1 MSILETTASILQLM
15 VARKGGIRISDVI
28 AHLGLPKSTASRVM
42 SQLESYGYLEK
53 DEKQGTFLPGPLIMS
68 ASHLVSR
75 QLNLSDHVDMA
86 LRGLC
91 ERTGYTG
98 YISMLDSQEILVLR
112 VIHGRQ
118 ALPVVTWPGSR
129 SPAWGTST
137 GRALLARFSTTQL
150 HDFFA
155 SPLVMAQLSGSQQD
169 ASALVAAVDRARDAG
184 YATAVNES
192 VADTASVSCAVGDP
206 ATGEAVAFCL
216 SFPQTLANVEELQRI
231 ATLLKET
238 AIVIARK
245 TGDTL
250 LTHQMSFMPGEL
262 P

>member
-1 MSILETTASILQLM
+1 MRLAMSILETTANILKLM
-15 VARKGGIRISDVI
+15 VELQGSVRVSDVI
-28 AHLGLPKSTASRVM
+28 HHLKMPKSTASRVM

-53 DEKQGTFLPGPLIMS
+53 DEAQGTFLPGPLVLS
-68 ASHLVSR
+68 AAHLVSR
-75 QLNLSDHVDMA
+75 QLTLSDHVDTA
-86 LRGLC
+86 LRSLC

-98 YISMLDSQEILVLR
+98 YISMLDNQEILVLR

-137 GRALLARFSTTQL
+137 GRALLARFTDTQL

-155 SPLVMAQLSGSQQD
+155 SPLVISQLSGTSH
-169 ASALVAAVDRARDAG
+169 APSSLVAAVAHTRDNG
-184 YATAVNES
+184 YASAVNES
-192 VADTASVSCAVGDP
+192 VTDIASVSCAVGDP

-216 SFPQTLANVEELQRI
+216 SFPQTLATPEELERI

-238 AIVIARK
+238 ALSIARK
-245 TGDTL
+245 TGDTQM
-250 LTHQMSFMPGEL
+250 THQR
-262 P
+262 

>member
-1 MSILETTASILQLM
+1 MSILETTASILKLM
-15 VARKGGIRISDVI
+15 ITRQGGVRISDVI
-28 AHLGLPKSTASRVM
+28 SQLGMPKSTASRVM
-42 SQLESYGYLEK
+42 SQLESLGYLEK
-53 DEKQGTFLPGPLIMS
+53 DESQGLFLPGPLIMS

-75 QLNLSDHVDMA
+75 QQTLSDHVDAA
-86 LRGLC
+86 LRNLC

-112 VIHGRQ
+112 VIHGRH

-137 GRALLARFSTTQL
+137 GRALLARFTDTQL

-155 SPLVMAQLSGSQQD
+155 SPLVASQLSGNQQQ
-169 ASALVAAVDRARDAG
+169 AQTLVAAVSRTRDAG
-184 YATAVNES
+184 YASAVNES

-206 ATGEAVAFCL
+206 ATQEAIAFCL
-216 SFPQTLANVEELQRI
+216 SFPQALATPDELQRI

-238 AIVIARK
+238 AITIARK

-250 LTHQMSFMPGEL
+250 ISHQL
-262 P
+262 

>member
-1 MSILETTASILQLM
+1 MSILETTANILKLM
-15 VARKGGIRISDVI
+15 VDQQGAIRISDVI
-28 AHLGLPKSTASRVM
+28 RHLDMPKSTASRVM

-53 DEKQGTFLPGPLIMS
+53 DDVRGTFMPGPLIMS

-75 QLNLSDHVDMA
+75 QLTLNDHVDVA
-86 LRGLC
+86 LRSLC

-98 YISMLDSQEILVLR
+98 YISILDDQEILVLR

-118 ALPVVTWPGSR
+118 ALPAITWPGSR

-137 GRALLARFSTTQL
+137 GRALLARFTDTQL

-155 SPLVMAQLSGSQQD
+155 SPLVISQLTGSQHD
-169 ASALVAAVDRARDAG
+169 ISDLVAAVVRSRDAG

-206 ATGEAVAFCL
+206 ATHEAVAFCL
-216 SFPQTLANVEELQRI
+216 SFPQQLATPEELQRI
-231 ATLLKET
+231 ATLLKEA
-238 AIVIARK
+238 AIAIAGK
-245 TGDTL
+245 TGDTQVSSSL
-250 LTHQMSFMPGEL
+250 
-262 P
+262 

>member
-1 MSILETTASILQLM
+1 MSILETTASILKLM
-15 VARKGGIRISDVI
+15 VERQGAIRISDVI
-28 AHLGLPKSTASRVM
+28 QQLGMPKSTASRVM

-53 DEKQGTFLPGPLIMS
+53 DNVHGTFLPGPLIMS
-68 ASHLVSR
+68 ASHLVNR
-75 QLNLSDHVDMA
+75 QLTLNDHVDAA
-86 LRGLC
+86 LRSLC

-98 YISMLDSQEILVLR
+98 YISMLDNQEILVLR

-137 GRALLARFSTTQL
+137 GRALLARFTDTQL

-155 SPLVMAQLSGSQQD
+155 SPLVVSQLTGSPQD
-169 ASALVAAVDRARDAG
+169 VSQLVAAVARTRDAG

-206 ATGEAVAFCL
+206 ATHEAVAFCL
-216 SFPQTLANVEELQRI
+216 SFPQQLATPEELQRI
-231 ATLLKET
+231 ATLLKEA
-238 AIVIARK
+238 AIAIAGK
-245 TGDTL
+245 TGDTQVSSPL
-250 LTHQMSFMPGEL
+250 
-262 P
+262 

>member
-1 MSILETTASILQLM
+1 MSILETTASILKLM
-15 VARKGGIRISDVI
+15 VDLQSGIRVSDVI
-28 AHLGLPKSTASRVM
+28 THLGMPKSTASRVM
-42 SQLESYGYLEK
+42 SQLEFWGYLEK
-53 DEKQGTFLPGPLIMS
+53 DENQGTFLPGPLIMS

-75 QLNLSDHVDMA
+75 QITLSDHVDAA
-86 LRGLC
+86 LRNLC

-98 YISMLDSQEILVLR
+98 YISMLDNQEILVLR

-137 GRALLARFSTTQL
+137 GRALLARLSDTQL

-155 SPLVMAQLSGSQQD
+155 SPLVVSQLSGTQQD
-169 ASALVAAVDRARDAG
+169 VSMLVAAVTRTRDAG

-206 ATGEAVAFCL
+206 ATHEAVAFCL
-216 SFPQTLANVEELQRI
+216 SFPQHLATPEELQRI
-231 ATLLKET
+231 ATLLKEAALT
-238 AIVIARK
+238 IAGK

-250 LTHQMSFMPGEL
+250 VTSSL
-262 P
+262 

>member
-1 MSILETTASILQLM
+1 MSILETTANILKLM
-15 VARKGGIRISDVI
+15 VDLQSGIRVSDVI
-28 AHLGLPKSTASRVM
+28 THLGMPKSTASRVM
-42 SQLESYGYLEK
+42 SQLEFWGYLEK
-53 DEKQGTFLPGPLIMS
+53 DESQGTFLPGPLIMS

-75 QLNLSDHVDMA
+75 QITLSDHVDAA
-86 LRGLC
+86 LRNLC

-98 YISMLDSQEILVLR
+98 YISMLDNQEILVLR

-137 GRALLARFSTTQL
+137 GRALLARLSDTQL

-155 SPLVMAQLSGSQQD
+155 SPLVVSQLSGTQQD
-169 ASALVAAVDRARDAG
+169 VSMLVAAVARTRDAG
-184 YATAVNES
+184 YATAINES

-206 ATGEAVAFCL
+206 ATHEAVAFCL
-216 SFPQTLANVEELQRI
+216 SFPQHLATPEELQRI
-231 ATLLKET
+231 ATLLKEAALT
-238 AIVIARK
+238 IAGK

-250 LTHQMSFMPGEL
+250 VTSSL
-262 P
+262 

>member
-1 MSILETTASILQLM
+1 MSILETTANILKLM
-15 VARKGGIRISDVI
+15 VELQGGIRVSDVI
-28 AHLGLPKSTASRVM
+28 TRLGMPKSTASRVM
-42 SQLESYGYLEK
+42 SQLEFWGYLEK
-53 DEKQGTFLPGPLIMS
+53 DESQGTFLPGPLIMS

-75 QLNLSDHVDMA
+75 QITLSDHVDAA
-86 LRGLC
+86 LRNLC

-98 YISMLDSQEILVLR
+98 YISMLDNQEILVLR

-137 GRALLARFSTTQL
+137 GRALLARFSDTQL

-155 SPLVMAQLSGSQQD
+155 SPLVVSQLSGTQHDVSM
-169 ASALVAAVDRARDAG
+169 LVAAVACTRDAG

-206 ATGEAVAFCL
+206 ATHEAVAFCL
-216 SFPQTLANVEELQRI
+216 SFPQHLATPEELQRI
-231 ATLLKET
+231 ATLLKEAAL
-238 AIVIARK
+238 AIAGK

-250 LTHQMSFMPGEL
+250 VTSPL
-262 P
+262 

>member
-1 MSILETTASILQLM
+1 MSILETTANILKLM
-15 VARKGGIRISDVI
+15 VDLQSGIRISDVI
-28 AHLGLPKSTASRVM
+28 THLKMPKSTASRVM

-53 DEKQGTFLPGPLIMS
+53 DPVQGTFLPGALIMS

-75 QLNLSDHVDMA
+75 QMSLSDHVDTA
-86 LRGLC
+86 LRSLC

-98 YISMLDSQEILVLR
+98 YISMLDNQEILVLR

-137 GRALLARFSTTQL
+137 GRALLSRFSDIQL

-155 SPLVMAQLSGSQQD
+155 SPQVVSQLSGSNQD
-169 ASALVAAVDRARDAG
+169 LSLLVAAVARARDAG

-206 ATGEAVAFCL
+206 ATHEAVAFCL
-216 SFPQTLANVEELQRI
+216 SFPQHLASPEELQRI

-238 AIVIARK
+238 AITIARK

-250 LTHQMSFMPGEL
+250 VAHSL
-262 P
+262 

>member
-1 MSILETTASILQLM
+1 MSILKTTAQIMKLM
-15 VARKGGIRISDVI
+15 VELQGGMRINDVI
-28 AHLGLPKSTASRVM
+28 THLKMPKSTASRIM

-53 DEKQGTFLPGPLIMS
+53 DPVQGTFLPGPLIMS
-68 ASHLVSR
+68 VSHLISR
-75 QLNLSDHVDMA
+75 QITLSDHVDIA

-98 YISMLDSQEILVLR
+98 YISILDHQEILVLR

-118 ALPVVTWPGSR
+118 SPSVVTWPGSR

-137 GRALLARFSTTQL
+137 GRALLARFSNTQL

-155 SPLVMAQLSGSQQD
+155 SPIVVSQLSGSNQD
-169 ASALVAAVDRARDAG
+169 VTMLVAAVSRARDAG
-184 YATAVNES
+184 YATAINES

-206 ATGEAVAFCL
+206 TTNEAVAFCL
-216 SFPQTLANVEELQRI
+216 SFPQHLATPEELQRI

-238 AIVIARK
+238 AIRIAVK

-250 LTHQMSFMPGEL
+250 MTGSL
-262 P
+262 